1 VGSGGAVR
9 MNIDES
15 KLWYCEKKG
24 YPDEYLKWVKAD
36 KPVIVEKPDGT
47 KEIMS
52 VEEMNKRYGN
62 D

>member
-1 VGSGGAVR
+1 
-9 MNIDES
+9 MEIDES

-52 VEEMNKRYGN
+52 KEEMNRRYGN
-62 D
+62 DM